1 VAPDGWKWVAFGV
14 MFFTASQC
22 TWWIVSAIYRCASR
36 GLVKVWKTVLPV
48 RIEQLSNHEKY
59 LLGFAAAAG
68 GYIDPN
74 RLEEHRQG
82 RGDTNAPAPIE
93 AKVAASN
100 LRRWG
105 LIDYNMTGGYH
116 LTDMGN
122 RFVLKYQAPAN
133 S

>member
-1 VAPDGWKWVAFGV
+1 MEGWAELFKHFLSSKLSSACLLVAAAVLCLGPTYVHWIPVAPDGWKWVAFGV

-82 RGDTNAPAPIE
+82 RGGHRCPGPD
-93 AKVAASN
+93 
-100 LRRWG
+100 
-105 LIDYNMTGGYH
+105 
-116 LTDMGN
+116 
-122 RFVLKYQAPAN
+122 
-133 S
+133 